1 MSDEAPSYNNK
12 QLTPEERYEQDPAF
26 KSLVIA
32 FQLVIHKTCFT
43 QEEMR
48 EAITSDTQKRFVG
61 TITQRFFIPP
71 NSFVH

>member
-32 FQLVIHKTCFT
+32 FQLVIHKTCFS

-48 EAITSDTQKRFVG
+48 EALILATKKDLLER
-61 TITQRFFIPP
+61 
-71 NSFVH
+71 